1 MLDLKQIE
9 EEIRF
14 LERCETTYDNIQK
27 LSWLYTVRD
36 HFVAPDEE
44 IEVAINNER
53 ML

>member
-1 MLDLKQIE
+1 MIDLKEIE
-9 EEIRF
+9 EEIRC
-14 LERCETTYDNIQK
+14 LEDGETSYANIQK

-36 HFVAPDEE
+36 HYVAPEE